1 MTDTREDFLE
11 VDGPI
16 AGQNYVCLSFVSPEN
31 TLKQK
36 EVFMFQK
43 FMTQRCGE
51 LEKKI
56 DEITEKASDTL
67 KNKIRNELRS
77 ELRYQMK
84 YTYEQ
89 FNEKFEDFKYKFN
102 DDLTKQFD
110 KQCNFQTNVR
120 GVKVRGVFSTYE
132 EAAKRAKILQ
142 GKDRSFHV
150 FVGSV
155 GYWLPWDP
163 CADRIENE
171 EYLEQELN
179 TLMKEYKENEIRK
192 DLFFEEQK
200 REAKQ
205 DAMRKKIEAERK
217 RKEEEEASA
226 LEQGETNESELQ
238 EQLQEEDPWMKA
250 KFKEATTTEATGTSV
265 EEVSSVQATTE
276 EATSSLSETEKTI

>member
-1 MTDTREDFLE
+1 MSETREDFLE
-11 VDGPI
+11 VDAPI
-16 AGQNYVCLSFVSPEN
+16 AGQNYVCLSFVSPES
-31 TLKQK
+31 TLKNK
-36 EVFMFQK
+36 DTFMFQK

-51 LEKKI
+51 LEKKL

-67 KNKIRNELRS
+67 KNKIRNEIRS

-84 YTYEQ
+84 YTYEE
-89 FNEKFEDFKYKFN
+89 FNDKFEDFKYKFN

-132 EAAKRAKILQ
+132 EAEKRAKLLQ
-142 GKDRSFHV
+142 RRDRSFHV

-171 EYLEQELN
+171 EYLEEELN

-205 DAMRKKIEAERK
+205 DAMRKKLEAEK
-217 RKEEEEASA
+217 KKKEEEASA
-226 LEQGETNESELQ
+226 LEQGETNENELQ

-250 KFKEATTTEATGTSV
+250 KFKEATTTATTTESTSV
-265 EEVSSVQATTE
+265 EEVTT
-276 EATSSLSETEKTI
+276 TDTEKTV

>member
-1 MTDTREDFLE
+1 MSETHEDFLE
-11 VDGPI
+11 VDAPI
-16 AGQNYVCLSFVSPEN
+16 AGQNYVCLSFVSPES
-31 TLKQK
+31 TLKK
-36 EVFMFQK
+36 KDTFMFQK

-51 LEKKI
+51 LEKKL
-56 DEITEKASDTL
+56 DEIIEKSSDTL

-84 YTYEQ
+84 YTYEE
-89 FNEKFEDFKYKFN
+89 FNDKFEDFKYKFN

-132 EAAKRAKILQ
+132 EAEKRAKLLQ
-142 GKDRSFHV
+142 RRDRSFHV

-171 EYLEQELN
+171 EYLEEELN

-205 DAMRKKIEAERK
+205 DAMRKKLEAEK
-217 RKEEEEASA
+217 KNKEEEANA
-226 LEQGETNESELQ
+226 LEQGETNENELQ
-238 EQLQEEDPWMKA
+238 EKLQEEDPWMKA
-250 KFKEATTTEATGTSV
+250 KFKEANTTATESTSV
-265 EEVSSVQATTE
+265 EEVTT
-276 EATSSLSETEKTI
+276 TDTEKTV

>member
-1 MTDTREDFLE
+1 MSETREDFLE
-11 VDGPI
+11 VDAPI
-16 AGQNYVCLSFVSPEN
+16 AGQNYVCLSFVSPES
-31 TLKQK
+31 TLKNK
-36 EVFMFQK
+36 DTFMFQK

-51 LEKKI
+51 LEKKL
-56 DEITEKASDTL
+56 DEIIEKASDTL
-67 KNKIRNELRS
+67 KNKIRNEIRS

-84 YTYEQ
+84 YTYEE
-89 FNEKFEDFKYKFN
+89 FNDKFEDFKYKFN

-132 EAAKRAKILQ
+132 EAEKRAKLLQ
-142 GKDRSFHV
+142 RRDRSFHV

-171 EYLEQELN
+171 EYLEEELN

-205 DAMRKKIEAERK
+205 DAMRKKLEAEK
-217 RKEEEEASA
+217 KKKEEEGSA
-226 LEQGETNESELQ
+226 LEQGETNENELQ

-250 KFKEATTTEATGTSV
+250 KFKEATTTATTTESTSV
-265 EEVSSVQATTE
+265 EEVTT
-276 EATSSLSETEKTI
+276 TDTEKTV